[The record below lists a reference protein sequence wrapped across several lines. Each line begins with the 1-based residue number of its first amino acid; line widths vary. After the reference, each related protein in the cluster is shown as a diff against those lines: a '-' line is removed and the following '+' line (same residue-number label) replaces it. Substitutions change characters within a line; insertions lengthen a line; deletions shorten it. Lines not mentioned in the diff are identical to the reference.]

1 MRVFGGETE
10 YGLTARTRLAD
21 GRWRRMACDDAAQTL
36 FASVASEHA
45 TTNVFLPNGG
55 RLYLDVGS
63 HPEYATAEAAD
74 LLTLLTH
81 ERAGDDL
88 VAGLAARAV
97 AEAEGDLDVRL
108 FKNNADTHG
117 NTYGSHENY
126 QVSRDLDYALLT
138 EAMVPFL
145 VTRQIICGAGALRSG
160 RFVLGQR
167 SAFLRDLVSPDTTKS
182 RPLINTRDEPL
193 ADPGRWRR
201 LHVIAGDSNLGEA
214 TIALKWG
221 ATLAVLEACEAA
233 LREGQVPFAELA
245 LADPSA
251 VVLAASENPLAV
263 LTRRDGTTISA
274 LDVQRGFL
282 AAVSDDGTP
291 ERAWVLRTW
300 TRVLDAVA
308 DDRADD
314 VADLVDWAAK
324 RALLRR

>member
-1 MRVFGGETE
+1 M
-10 YGLTARTRLAD
+10 
-21 GRWRRMACDDAAQTL
+21 
-36 FASVASEHA
+36 
-45 TTNVFLPNGG
+45 
-55 RLYLDVGS
+55 
-63 HPEYATAEAAD
+63 
-74 LLTLLTH
+74 
-81 ERAGDDL
+81 
-88 VAGLAARAV
+88 AGLAARAV

-221 ATLAVLEACEAA
+221 RRWRCWRPARRPCARVRC
-233 LREGQVPFAELA
+233 
-245 LADPSA
+245 PSP
-251 VVLAASENPLAV
+251 SWPSPIRPLWSWRP
-263 LTRRDGTTISA
+263 RRI
-274 LDVQRGFL
+274 RW
-282 AAVSDDGTP
+282 
-291 ERAWVLRTW
+291 RC
-300 TRVLDAVA
+300 
-308 DDRADD
+308 
-314 VADLVDWAAK
+314 
-324 RALLRR
+324 